1 MNFFIYEKN
10 FNFFFISAAFAG
22 FAAVAVFFYEVLKIS
37 LDLANVA
44 KYVLDRLFIMIKT
57 CKITLKQAKAFRA
70 G

>member
-1 MNFFIYEKN
+1 MRKILFSFFIC
-10 FNFFFISAAFAG
+10 AAFAG
-22 FAAVAVFFYEVLKIS
+22 FAAAPWPFFHYEALKIS
-37 LDLANVA
+37 LDLASIA